1 MTIVADPVAIPRPV
15 KFTANI
21 DPAVGPV
28 VTKYDVQFL
37 KNGTSITTSAVVYRD
52 IPVVNGDVVCI
63 RVTPINDAGK
73 GPTVEECITVDWL
86 PDALPEAP
94 VFTVSVSL
102 I

>member
-28 VTKYDVQFL
+28 VTKYDVQFF
-37 KNGTSITTSAVVYRD
+37 KNSVSLGVPAVVVYRD

-63 RVTPINDAGK
+63 RVTPINDAGR
-73 GPTVEECITVDWL
+73 GPTVEECVTVDWL
-86 PDALPEAP
+86 PALPEAP
-94 VFTVSVSL
+94 VFTVSVP
-102 I
+102 